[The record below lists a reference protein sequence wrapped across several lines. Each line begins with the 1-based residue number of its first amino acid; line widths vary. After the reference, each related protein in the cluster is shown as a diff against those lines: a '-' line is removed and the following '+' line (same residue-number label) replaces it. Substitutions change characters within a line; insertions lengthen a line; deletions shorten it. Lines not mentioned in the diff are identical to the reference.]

1 MCQNKSEAEMNRPIL
16 IGEYTFRSLLETTA
30 EKYQSDLAYS
40 LYGKDG
46 STITYSDLRARC
58 NRVSS
63 WLLKRGLNRGH
74 RAAVY
79 STGSPEWM
87 VSYLGIVNASVTA
100 VPILPDFSSLESSN
114 ILSGSGADVVFVT
127 RRLYPG
133 IEEIVRERNIT
144 AVDIETMTVIGSGES
159 ILSTP
164 IDIKLLEENAPRED
178 DEASLIYTSG
188 TTGRSKGVLL
198 THRNLLYSAD
208 EASVPY
214 IKVKRGWNV
223 LSILPMSHVYEFTL
237 GNILPLMCGCH
248 ITVLGRTPSSSV
260 LLPAFRKVRPQVI
273 MTVPLIIEKIYS
285 SSVKP
290 VLETE
295 RVKKLCRIPLMK
307 RVIYRLISSRIL
319 SALGGRMKFF
329 GIGGAPLERETEEF
343 LYEAGF
349 PYALGYGLT
358 ETSPLISSC
367 GPKRRQHR
375 KGRTGKIVRG
385 LEIKILS
392 PDENGIGELAVK
404 GPSVMKG
411 YSDAALN
418 TDAFTEDGFFRTGD
432 LVSITDE
439 GFLGIRGRSKTMIL
453 LSGGENIYPEDIESM
468 INREKYVEES
478 LVVNHSGVL
487 TALVKL
493 DLSSYAEA
501 LGRKV
506 EEIGEEAKR
515 YSELVIEH
523 VNSKLSRFQRIGEVF
538 LQENAFERTPTLKI
552 KRYLY

>member
-1 MCQNKSEAEMNRPIL
+1 MKRPIL
-16 IGEYTFRSLLETTA
+16 IREYTFRSLLETTS
-30 EKYQSDLAYS
+30 EKYQSDPAYT

-46 STITYSDLRARC
+46 STITYSDLRERC
-58 NRVSS
+58 SRVST
-63 WLLKRGLNRGH
+63 WLLKHGLSRGH

-79 STGSPEWM
+79 STGSPGWM
-87 VSYLGIVNASVTA
+87 MSYLGIVNASVTA

-114 ILSGSGADVVFVT
+114 IISESRADVVFVT
-127 RRLYPG
+127 KRLYPR
-133 IEEIVRERNIT
+133 IEETVKERNIT
-144 AVDIETMTVIGSGES
+144 AVDIETMTVIGSGER

-164 IDIKLLEENAPRED
+164 VDSRLLEENAPRED

-198 THRNLLYSAD
+198 THKNLLYSAD

-260 LLPAFRKVRPQVI
+260 LLPAFRKVRPEVI
-273 MTVPLIIEKIYS
+273 MTVPLIIEKIYT

-290 VLETE
+290 VLESE
-295 RVKKLCRIPLMK
+295 RVKKLCRIPLLK

-329 GIGGAPLERETEEF
+329 GIGGAPLESETEEF

-385 LEIKILS
+385 LDVRILS
-392 PDENGIGELAVK
+392 PDVNGIGELAVK

-411 YSDAALN
+411 YCDASLN
-418 TDAFTEDGFFRTGD
+418 ADAFTDDGYFRTGD
-432 LVSITDE
+432 LVSLDND

-453 LSGGENIYPEDIESM
+453 LSGGENIYPEDIESL

-478 LVVNHSGVL
+478 LVVNRSGVL

-493 DLSSYAEA
+493 DLKAYAES

-506 EEIGEEAKR
+506 EETGEDAKK
-515 YSELVIEH
+515 YCALVIER
-523 VNSKLSRFQRIGEVF
+523 VNGKLSRFQRIGEV
-538 LQENAFERTPTLKI
+538 LMQDRAFERTPTLKI
-552 KRYLY
+552 RRYLY

>member
-1 MCQNKSEAEMNRPIL
+1 MKRPIL
-16 IGEYTFRSLLETTA
+16 IREYTFRSLLETTS
-30 EKYQSDLAYS
+30 EKYQSDPAYT

-46 STITYSDLRARC
+46 STITYSDLRERC
-58 NRVSS
+58 SRVST
-63 WLLKRGLNRGH
+63 WLLKHGLSRGH

-79 STGSPEWM
+79 STGSPGWM
-87 VSYLGIVNASVTA
+87 MSYLGIVNASVTA

-114 ILSGSGADVVFVT
+114 IISESRADVVFVT
-127 RRLYPG
+127 KRLYPK
-133 IEEIVRERNIT
+133 IEEIVRDRNIT
-144 AVDIETMTVIGSGES
+144 AVDIETMTVIGSGDS

-164 IDIKLLEENAPRED
+164 VDSRLLEENAPRED

-198 THRNLLYSAD
+198 THKNLLYSAD

-260 LLPAFRKVRPQVI
+260 LLPAFRKVRPEVI

-290 VLETE
+290 VLESG
-295 RVKKLCRIPLMK
+295 RVKKLCRIPLLK

-329 GIGGAPLERETEEF
+329 GIGGAPLESETEEF

-385 LEIKILS
+385 LDVRILS
-392 PDENGIGELAVK
+392 PDVNGIGELAVK

-411 YSDAALN
+411 YCEASLN
-418 TDAFTEDGFFRTGD
+418 ADAFTDDGYFRTGD
-432 LVSITDE
+432 LVSLDND

-453 LSGGENIYPEDIESM
+453 LSGGENIYPEDIESL

-478 LVVNHSGVL
+478 LVVNRSGVL

-493 DLSSYAEA
+493 DLKAYAES

-506 EEIGEEAKR
+506 EETGEDAKK
-515 YSELVIEH
+515 YCALVIER
-523 VNSKLSRFQRIGEVF
+523 VNGKLSRFQRIGEV
-538 LQENAFERTPTLKI
+538 LMQERAFERTPTLKI
-552 KRYLY
+552 RRYLY

>member
-1 MCQNKSEAEMNRPIL
+1 MKRPIL
-16 IGEYTFRSLLETTA
+16 IREYTFRSLLETTS
-30 EKYQSDLAYS
+30 EKYQSDPAYT

-46 STITYSDLRARC
+46 STITYSDLRERC
-58 NRVSS
+58 SRVST
-63 WLLKRGLNRGH
+63 WLLKHGLNRGH

-79 STGSPEWM
+79 STGSPGWM
-87 VSYLGIVNASVTA
+87 MSYLGIVNASVTA

-114 ILSGSGADVVFVT
+114 IISESRADVVFVT
-127 RRLYPG
+127 KRLYPK
-133 IEEIVRERNIT
+133 IEEIVRDRNIT

-164 IDIKLLEENAPRED
+164 VDSRLLEENAPRED

-198 THRNLLYSAD
+198 THKNLLYSAD

-260 LLPAFRKVRPQVI
+260 LLPAFRKVRPEVI

-290 VLETE
+290 VLESG
-295 RVKKLCRIPLMK
+295 RVKKLCRIPLLK

-329 GIGGAPLERETEEF
+329 GIGGAPLESETEEF

-385 LEIKILS
+385 LDVRILS
-392 PDENGIGELAVK
+392 PDVNGIGELAVK

-411 YSDAALN
+411 YCDASLN
-418 TDAFTEDGFFRTGD
+418 ADAFTDDGYFRTGD
-432 LVSITDE
+432 LVSLDND

-453 LSGGENIYPEDIESM
+453 LSGGENIYPEDIESL

-478 LVVNHSGVL
+478 LVVNRSGVL

-493 DLSSYAEA
+493 DLKAYAES

-506 EEIGEEAKR
+506 EETGEDAKK
-515 YSELVIEH
+515 YCALVIER
-523 VNSKLSRFQRIGEVF
+523 VNGKLSRFQRIGEV
-538 LQENAFERTPTLKI
+538 LMQERAFERTPTLKI
-552 KRYLY
+552 RRYLY